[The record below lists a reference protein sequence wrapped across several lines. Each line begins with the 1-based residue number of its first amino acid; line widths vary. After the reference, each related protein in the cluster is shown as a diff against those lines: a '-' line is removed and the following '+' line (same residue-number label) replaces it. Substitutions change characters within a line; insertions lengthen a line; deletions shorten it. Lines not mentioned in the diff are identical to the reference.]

1 MIDSYKFLVFVHIL
15 LLVFWLGT
23 DVGVFTGAWW
33 MKKRGRPF
41 GERVLLLQIAGFLDV
56 MPRLCSALMMPVG
69 LTLARER
76 FDLEVGSAVL
86 GGIWAIALVWC
97 VAIVT
102 AYRKE
107 GTPVAHGIARVQ
119 RAGLAVAA
127 ALAIGWGAMLLAG
140 GDVPGW
146 LAAKVLLFGFIY
158 LASIGIDL
166 TFTPAIQVF
175 LTMPPEG
182 GNDAQEAAFSAA
194 INRCCAVVL
203 LLYAIL
209 LASTWLGVFKAAAT

>member
-1 MIDSYKFLVFVHIL
+1 LIDSYKFLLFVHIL

-41 GERVLLLQIAGFLDV
+41 AERVLLLQIAGFLDV
-56 MPRLCSALMMPVG
+56 MPRLCSALMLPVG
-69 LTLARER
+69 MLLARESWG
-76 FDLEVGSAVL
+76 LEVAPGVMAGV
-86 GGIWAIALVWC
+86 WAIALVWC
-97 VAIVT
+97 WAIVT

-107 GTPVAHGIARVQ
+107 GTPISHTIARVQ

-127 ALAIGWGAMLLAG
+127 ALVIGWGAMLLAG

-146 LAAKVLLFGFIY
+146 LAGKVLLFGVIF
-158 LASIGIDL
+158 LLSIGIDL
-166 TFTPAIQVF
+166 TFQPVIQIF
-175 LTMPPEG
+175 LALPPG
-182 GNDAQEAAFSAA
+182 GGDDAQEAAFRAA

-203 LLYAIL
+203 VLYGIL
-209 LASTWLGVFKAAAT
+209 LASTWLGVFKAAAV